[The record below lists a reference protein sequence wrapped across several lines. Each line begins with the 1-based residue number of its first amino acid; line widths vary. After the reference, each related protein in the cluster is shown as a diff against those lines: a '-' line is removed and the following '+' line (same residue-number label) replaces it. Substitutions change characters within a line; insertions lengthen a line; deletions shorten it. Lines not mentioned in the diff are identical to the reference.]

1 MNPRFVD
8 FLLENH
14 VFSSLASLAVLALAL
29 ATSSLFLLFLSGVM
43 AYGWPFFYVYLL
55 DTKENLAKES
65 KAPAKYVGSIPANVA
80 AAAH

>member
-1 MNPRFVD
+1 MKPRIVD

-29 ATSSLFLLFLSGVM
+29 ATSSLFLLFVSGVM

-55 DTKENLAKES
+55 DTKEKLAKES
-65 KAPAKYVGSIPANVA
+65 KAPAKRASSIPANI